1 MRNPPHEGNRIHAHV
16 AASFAE
22 LAILLIWVGNPDAS
36 SVLTVGY
43 WLLAIGYW
51 LLLTV
56 QAMALVRACAVSMF
70 CQRYQLPSLQMGF
83 IA

>member
-1 MRNPPHEGNRIHAHV
+1 
-16 AASFAE
+16 
-22 LAILLIWVGNPDAS
+22 LAVGC
-36 SVLTVGY
+36 
-43 WLLAIGYW
+43 WLLAVGCWLLAVGCWLLAVGCW

-70 CQRYQLPSLQMGF
+70 CQRYQSPSLQMGF

>member
-43 WLLAIGYW
+43 WLL
-51 LLLTV
+51 LTV

>member
-1 MRNPPHEGNRIHAHV
+1 MAIGYWL
-16 AASFAE
+16 
-22 LAILLIWVGNPDAS
+22 LAIGYWLLAIGYWLLAIGYWLLAI
-36 SVLTVGY
+36 GY

-56 QAMALVRACAVSMF
+56 QAMALVRSCAVSMF
-70 CQRYQLPSLQMGF
+70 CQRYQSPSLQMGF